1 MAVLHIPSQM
11 EAALLN
17 GNFTLNT
24 LICKLH
30 MSGKK
35 SWKFKF
41 IF

>member
-17 GNFTLNT
+17 GNFTL
-24 LICKLH
+24 ICKLH